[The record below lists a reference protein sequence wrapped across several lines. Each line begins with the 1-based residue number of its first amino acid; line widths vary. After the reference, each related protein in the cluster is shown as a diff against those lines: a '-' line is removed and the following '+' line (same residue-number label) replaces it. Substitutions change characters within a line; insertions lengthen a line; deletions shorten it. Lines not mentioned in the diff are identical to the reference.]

1 MKNRYLTKELSRMLW
16 NALIQRHFNSACPAQ
31 YPILNEKR
39 KKKIQI
45 MQNKSIRFC
54 LKLYKMHHIFEE
66 GFRLINLLPTSKRF
80 DRYINTITYNFDN
93 NACPNYLSEIYECAP
108 HCRIGTRNSFPKLK
122 KHLNEKHGTKTI
134 SCISH
139 SIWNSFPHSVKK
151 ANSLNTSKQN
161 LT

>member
-1 MKNRYLTKELSRMLW
+1 
-16 NALIQRHFNSACPAQ
+16 
-31 YPILNEKR
+31 
-39 KKKIQI
+39 
-45 MQNKSIRFC
+45 
-54 LKLYKMHHIFEE
+54 MHHIFEE
-66 GFRLINLLPTSKRF
+66 DFRLINLLPTSKRF

-93 NACPNYLSEIYECAP
+93 NTCPNYLSEIYECAP